1 MSYGPQVAIS
11 TVHIVG
17 FPANTHE
24 REMENLCRWFPGFVG
39 VKATFAN
46 DMPKVWIRFDSPEN
60 ALNAAMVLNEQPLD
74 MVDTHMKMRASIAK
88 TELNVTTGSLRKGPV
103 TTSVGPLDSLM
114 AKADQANAQLQ
125 FGGVYGASQGVGQQM
140 YPGVIPCWDGQ
151 PLTGGL
157 DAYGATTKRR
167 RVHEDTTVQDTLVLM
182 GCGEKGLD
190 EQKCTD
196 LFGRYDNVC
205 RLPTYAP
212 GLATSAPGPRLRRLD
227 GFVTSTFS
235 RKGVDSYFA
244 KYTTTEYANAAKAK
258 CEEQGLYPQVLILCV
273 VVAVVAVVAR
283 RARVVVVSTQQQPL

>member
-1 MSYGPQVAIS
+1 
-11 TVHIVG
+11 
-17 FPANTHE
+17 
-24 REMENLCRWFPGFVG
+24 
-39 VKATFAN
+39 
-46 DMPKVWIRFDSPEN
+46 
-60 ALNAAMVLNEQPLD
+60 
-74 MVDTHMKMRASIAK
+74 
-88 TELNVTTGSLRKGPV
+88 
-103 TTSVGPLDSLM
+103 M
-114 AKADQANAQLQ
+114 AEADQANAQLQ
-125 FGGVYGASQGVGQQM
+125 FGGVYGASHGVGQQM

-182 GCGEKGLD
+182 GCVEKGLD
-190 EQKCTD
+190 EQKCAD
-196 LFGRYDNVC
+196 IFGRYDNVC

-273 VVAVVAVVAR
+273 IEVVVAVVAR
-283 RARVVVVSTQQQPL
+283 RARVVVVSTRQQPL